1 MGAGPPDV
9 AEAAPKSRLGRR
21 RLRGISASWPR
32 RRRDPPPRKIST
44 EARDRYCERVAGG
57 VGLML
62 LPLLGAGDAPEDVK
76 QRGVDLGVAIQLT
89 NVLRDVGAD
98 AAVNRV
104 YLPLEDLETC
114 GADLDD
120 VLRGKLTPEYV
131 KAVEVQIA
139 RARELY
145 ASARSAVPDLP
156 ENARL
161 VVCAIIELLEAIVDE
176 LEARG
181 GDSLTRKLK
190 PTKVAVLQAL
200 FRALRTSS
208 R

>member
-1 MGAGPPDV
+1 M
-9 AEAAPKSRLGRR
+9 
-21 RLRGISASWPR
+21 
-32 RRRDPPPRKIST
+32 
-44 EARDRYCERVAGG
+44 
-57 VGLML
+57 ML

>member
-1 MGAGPPDV
+1 MPHR
-9 AEAAPKSRLGRR
+9 AAR
-21 RLRGISASWPR
+21 
-32 RRRDPPPRKIST
+32 
-44 EARDRYCERVAGG
+44 AGG
-57 VGLML
+57 WCGSGLGSADCDEM
-62 LPLLGAGDAPEDVK
+62 D
-76 QRGVDLGVAIQLT
+76 
-89 NVLRDVGAD
+89 DVGAKRALD
-98 AAVNRV
+98 HGAITKGGGGGRLGNQRRRALGVRSEAEEQR
-104 YLPLEDLETC
+104 LEQRRKQVEK
-114 GADLDD
+114 
-120 VLRGKLTPEYV
+120 GKLTPEYV